1 MLQVTR
7 SGFYA
12 WKKRP
17 ASEHEARRDALASEI
32 RSINSEQYLD
42 VYGSPRMHQKLL
54 KRGFEVC
61 ENTVAAVM
69 KQEGI
74 TASTE
79 KKFRV
84 TTTDSNH
91 SQSVA
96 ENIMDRDFAAK
107 KRGEKLVSNLTYV
120 ATDEVFLFLVCVIN
134 LCTRR
139 VVGWSIKLN
148 TQRRCKLVR
157 AFSSGSKFSI
167 IAPLRRVG
175 ISAGRCTASVVRVFG
190 KSFLKLRR
198 LRQLRHLETSGKLR
212 LTSTCRHSAKNKPN
226 AQRARHGTPSPPSR
240 EDYSTA
246 KDEFAGRPSKSSL
259 MTIHAAEN
267 PSAAR
272 KTQET
277 GPA

>member
-1 MLQVTR
+1 MGGYPANASTGD
-7 SGFYA
+7 SPMPSSSWSNGM
-12 WKKRP
+12 RP
-17 ASEHEARRDALASEI
+17 ALDLALRRFLRLPDDLALRLPES
-32 RSINSEQYLD
+32 
-42 VYGSPRMHQKLL
+42 H
-54 KRGFEVC
+54 
-61 ENTVAAVM
+61 TV
-69 KQEGI
+69 
-74 TASTE
+74 
-79 KKFRV
+79 
-84 TTTDSNH
+84 
-91 SQSVA
+91 
-96 ENIMDRDFAAK
+96 
-107 KRGEKLVSNLTYV
+107 
-120 ATDEVFLFLVCVIN
+120 
-134 LCTRR
+134 
-139 VVGWSIKLN
+139 
-148 TQRRCKLVR
+148 
-157 AFSSGSKFSI
+157 

-212 LTSTCRHSAKNKPN
+212 LTSTCRHSEKNKPN